1 MAGRLISKTDNHSED
16 WFGGNNHAPVIN
28 SLSFRFFNKIKTNYN
43 LLYTFW
49 FNSSDYPWIFQVVS
63 KGAYIANGAAKK
75 ISILNR
81 ILVIKIYFIDLCHES
96 NKS

>member
-43 LLYTFW
+43 LLYPF
-49 FNSSDYPWIFQVVS
+49 
-63 KGAYIANGAAKK
+63 
-75 ISILNR
+75 
-81 ILVIKIYFIDLCHES
+81 
-96 NKS
+96 